1 MSGIVANVSATWC
14 TATPCSWYKHTD
26 NRHHRRVVF
35 ADHYEE
41 GYHEHINEVAR
52 YDQTRHAGNE
62 NDWEGVN
69 RGEEDVDDGSKQ

>member
-1 MSGIVANVSATWC
+1 M
-14 TATPCSWYKHTD
+14 
-26 NRHHRRVVF
+26 F